1 MASQRAKGSIAIAT
15 ASTGLAATL
24 LPGGRTVHSTF
35 KVPLNIINAETPSC
49 SIKKGTALSR
59 VLQDASVLI
68 VDEATLLHRKV
79 LEAIDTTLKD
89 IRSSSEVMG
98 GLLTLLCGDFR
109 QILSG
114 IRQGTRA
121 NIVDACLKL
130 SSLWRVALQADERAE
145 MFANKL
151 LRLGNGETD
160 TVQSPDYVSLLNF
173 GTPAE
178 NIDIL
183 LDRIYPQ
190 IHSNYENHTW
200 LMQRAILAPHNDSV
214 RQINKLLAEKLPT
227 QTHTYT
233 AINSVVDE
241 EQAVQFPVEFLN
253 SIEVSGLPPHVL
265 DLKCGMPV
273 MLLRSIKPPE
283 LMNGTRCII
292 HNCNRH
298 FVEVV
303 IAAGIYSGQHH
314 SIPRIPLRPS
324 DTMFPFQFERKQFPL
339 RPCFAMTINKAQGQT
354 PKVIVL
360 DLRQPIFAHGMLY
373 VALSRTGKE
382 DSITTSSSQ
391 GLARN
396 VFYTEVL

>member
-1 MASQRAKGSIAIAT
+1 
-15 ASTGLAATL
+15 
-24 LPGGRTVHSTF
+24 
-35 KVPLNIINAETPSC
+35 
-49 SIKKGTALSR
+49 
-59 VLQDASVLI
+59 
-68 VDEATLLHRKV
+68 
-79 LEAIDTTLKD
+79 
-89 IRSSSEVMG
+89 MG

-109 QILSG
+109 QILPV

-121 NIVDACLKL
+121 NIVDACLKP
-130 SSLWRVALQADERAE
+130 SSLWRLVQQYRLTTNMRVALQADERAE

-183 LDRIYPQ
+183 LDRMYPQ

-200 LMQRAILAPHNDSV
+200 LTTHTN
-214 RQINKLLAEKLPT
+214 
-227 QTHTYT
+227 THTYT

-241 EQAVQFPVEFLN
+241 EQSVQFPVEFLN

-339 RPCFAMTINKAQGQT
+339 RPCFAMTINKTQGQT
-354 PKVIVL
+354 LKVIGL

-373 VALSRTGKE
+373 VGS
-382 DSITTSSSQ
+382 
-391 GLARN
+391 
-396 VFYTEVL
+396 V

>member
-1 MASQRAKGSIAIAT
+1 M
-15 ASTGLAATL
+15 
-24 LPGGRTVHSTF
+24 
-35 KVPLNIINAETPSC
+35 
-49 SIKKGTALSR
+49 
-59 VLQDASVLI
+59 D
-68 VDEATLLHRKV
+68 
-79 LEAIDTTLKD
+79 
-89 IRSSSEVMG
+89 

-109 QILSG
+109 QILPV

-121 NIVDACLKL
+121 NIVDACLKS
-130 SSLWRVALQADERAE
+130 SSLWRLVQQYRLTTNMRVALQADERAE
-145 MFANKL
+145 IFANKL

-183 LDRIYPQ
+183 LNRIYPQ

-214 RQINKLLAEKLPT
+214 SQINKLLAEKLPT

-241 EQAVQFPVEFLN
+241 EKAVQFPVEFLN

-283 LMNGTRCII
+283 LMNGARCII

-303 IAAGIYSGQHH
+303 IAAGIYS
-314 SIPRIPLRPS
+314 IPRIPLTHWRPGS
-324 DTMFPFQFERKQFPL
+324 E
-339 RPCFAMTINKAQGQT
+339 
-354 PKVIVL
+354 
-360 DLRQPIFAHGMLY
+360 
-373 VALSRTGKE
+373 
-382 DSITTSSSQ
+382 
-391 GLARN
+391 
-396 VFYTEVL
+396 

>member
-1 MASQRAKGSIAIAT
+1 M
-15 ASTGLAATL
+15 
-24 LPGGRTVHSTF
+24 
-35 KVPLNIINAETPSC
+35 
-49 SIKKGTALSR
+49 
-59 VLQDASVLI
+59 
-68 VDEATLLHRKV
+68 
-79 LEAIDTTLKD
+79 
-89 IRSSSEVMG
+89 
-98 GLLTLLCGDFR
+98 
-109 QILSG
+109 
-114 IRQGTRA
+114 
-121 NIVDACLKL
+121 
-130 SSLWRVALQADERAE
+130 RVALQADERAE

-214 RQINKLLAEKLPT
+214 SQINKLLAEKRPT

-233 AINSVVDE
+233 AINSVVDG

-253 SIEVSGLPPHVL
+253 SIEVPGLSPHVL

-273 MLLRSIKPPE
+273 MQLRSIKPPE

-303 IAAGIYSGQHH
+303 IAPGIYHLKDWLEMWYIQTFYKNSNRCPGSLSTTLENGDSKAGTEDNHGPNQAALH
-314 SIPRIPLRPS
+314 
-324 DTMFPFQFERKQFPL
+324 
-339 RPCFAMTINKAQGQT
+339 AQGAKAAMANRATAGNARPTEVIAEAQKSRANYERHFEAVAEACNDRGGARVT
-354 PKVIVL
+354 CIKMDFEDAAMRAAPAVFVRRVIVSGCFFHVTECTWSKIQEL
-360 DLRQPIFAHGMLY
+360 NFVNAYRDDEDFQLSCGMFDAIAFLP
-373 VALSRTGKE
+373 LGPGWSE
-382 DSITTSSSQ
+382 SSPPE
-391 GLARN
+391 RPR
-396 VFYTEVL
+396 